1 MGLTSFLVSIATAFL
16 PNPLLTWAPVLQPPF
31 FSVLFE
37 HCSPCNLSKTHLQV
51 CDSPIQKLFNN
62 FLLENPTSQI
72 LYNFVL
78 APGYALMSS
87 TYLTHH
93 PTKSNCTLCQ
103 NISST
108 FHLHASPCHAFC
120 LECSSS
126 ISAYRNSIF
135 KTQKPCFPQ
144 SSQMEGVPSPPW
156 IPTRFACVTLVSSI
170 RHCHILQEFVWT
182 PLFSSPFCNRLMQ
195 DYILFTEDSEKSPGL
210 GVGKPEL

>member
-31 FSVLFE
+31 LWVLFE

-78 APGYALMSS
+78 APAHALMSS

-108 FHLHASPCHAFC
+108 FPPPCLTLSCFLPRMFFLHLC
-120 LECSSS
+120 LWKLHFQDSE
-126 ISAYRNSIF
+126 
-135 KTQKPCFPQ
+135 T
-144 SSQMEGVPSPPW
+144 
-156 IPTRFACVTLVSSI
+156 
-170 RHCHILQEFVWT
+170 
-182 PLFSSPFCNRLMQ
+182 LFSTIVSNGRSPLSSLNSHTVCLCHF
-195 DYILFTEDSEKSPGL
+195 
-210 GVGKPEL
+210 GVIY